1 LKRNALRADSDLNEC
16 RQGASAKINKRKFKE
31 SNPMKNLLKTAMLGL
46 AITAF
51 GAVLVPRASAG
62 CGDPFR
68 GTGKVHVSPQSWE
81 EPGDFGGASLLMA
94 SDHDSD
100 VSIVGMWHV
109 LFIAKGNEGPGLP
122 PDGVPV
128 DNALST
134 WHSDGT
140 ELTVSSRVPA
150 TGDVCQGVWQQF
162 GRRHY
167 KLNHFGISFDP
178 ATDPNNPLGFANIRQ
193 NIVLSPDGKTFV
205 GTFLIQQYDQ
215 TGNLLVEI
223 KGVLNGSRVGLK
235 TSVSDLL

>member
-1 LKRNALRADSDLNEC
+1 
-16 RQGASAKINKRKFKE
+16 
-31 SNPMKNLLKTAMLGL
+31 MKSICKTLTLTIAT
-46 AITAF
+46 IAF
-51 GAVLVPRASAG
+51 GAALVPLASAG
-62 CGDPFR
+62 CGNPFQDA
-68 GTGKVHVSPQSWE
+68 GKAHVSPQSWDE
-81 EPGDFGGASLLMA
+81 QDDFGGVSLLLA

-100 VSIVGMWHV
+100 VSMVGMWHV
-109 LFIAKGNEGPGLP
+109 LFTAKGNEGAGLP
-122 PDGVPV
+122 PDGAPV

-134 WHSDGT
+134 WHRDGT

-150 TGDVCQGVWQQF
+150 TGDVCQGVWEKT

-193 NIVLSPDGKTFV
+193 NIILSENGKTFV
-205 GTFLIQQYDQ
+205 GTFTIQQYDQ

-223 KGVLNGSRVGLK
+223 KGLLSGTRVGMK